1 MVRKGLLLF
10 ETLSIQGALL
20 VADPISKPRADF
32 VLGAPAARHFSR
44 RQQPTQT
51 GLRLMSDYRLVIEEI
66 KEAKATTSYT
76 RWVDLQ
82 ARGEFAASLAFASI
96 HPKQIQGQGRIL

>member
-1 MVRKGLLLF
+1 MRKKTLDHHMGYFQYLNTTIYGKKGLLLF

-20 VADPISKPRADF
+20 VADPISKPSADF

-51 GLRLMSDYRLVIEEI
+51 GI
-66 KEAKATTSYT
+66 
-76 RWVDLQ
+76 
-82 ARGEFAASLAFASI
+82 AADE
-96 HPKQIQGQGRIL
+96 